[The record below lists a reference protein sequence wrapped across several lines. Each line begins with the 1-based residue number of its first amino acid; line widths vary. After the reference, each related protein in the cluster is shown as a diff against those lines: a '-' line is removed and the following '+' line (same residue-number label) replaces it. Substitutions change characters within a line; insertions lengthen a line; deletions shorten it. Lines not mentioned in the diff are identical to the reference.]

1 MGSGATP
8 PMEAAAAVATTAAI
22 VTAVAAAKVVLSAA
36 GVSSAAALQARADWK
51 VEEGPATITYF
62 SWKFFKL
69 NAHYFAACNI
79 QF

>member
-22 VTAVAAAKVVLSAA
+22 AASVAAAE
-36 GVSSAAALQARADWK
+36 VSSAAALQARADWK
-51 VEEGPATITYF
+51 VEEGPATITSF
-62 SWKFFKL
+62 SGKCFKL
-69 NAHYFAACNI
+69 NARYFAGCNI